1 MLGEF
6 FTTTIGK
13 LLVIDVVI
21 QWVAFVVANH
31 YKTEKFYDLTGTH
44 TILMTCFVDKLLFRK
59 NLEIIKTSIPTE
71 KCQGLTGTSR
81 ISVF

>member
-44 TILMTCFVDKLLFRK
+44 TILMTCFGDKLLFGKRNYK
-59 NLEIIKTSIPTE
+59 NLHSFKIIPR
-71 KCQGLTGTSR
+71 L
-81 ISVF
+81 F